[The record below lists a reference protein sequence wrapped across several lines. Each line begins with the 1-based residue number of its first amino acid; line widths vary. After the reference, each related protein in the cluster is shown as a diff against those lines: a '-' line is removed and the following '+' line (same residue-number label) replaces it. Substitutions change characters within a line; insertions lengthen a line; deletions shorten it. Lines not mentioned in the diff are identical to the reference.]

1 MVDLFEID
9 IKITL
14 RYKVSIEK
22 LNFLRLIHI
31 EKSNKEKYD
40 IQKIAYTILVRLTS
54 VNKYSK

>member
-40 IQKIAYTILVRLTS
+40 IQKIAYTILLFD
-54 VNKYSK
+54 